1 MVSEDFGDV
10 VFRAMQ
16 HYASC
21 PRAKEELQEGNK
33 KKKKRKERCLSIS
46 LLVCGVSVVHHPMM
60 SSAGV
65 AASSSESMNRL

>member
-1 MVSEDFGDV
+1 MWFLEQCSITLHVHV
-10 VFRAMQ
+10 LKKNYR
-16 HYASC
+16 
-21 PRAKEELQEGNK
+21 KKNK